1 MTGIVAS
8 IHLDTRELDR
18 ITKELRPR
26 AQKILRETAK
36 VVEGRAK
43 TLCPRDPARMP
54 KDPSQPVTGH
64 LRSNIQTEQMEE
76 FTWWVHT
83 GDVPYARAQELG
95 YDAGHLPA
103 RPYLT
108 PAVEWTR
115 PHFDERWKEL
125 FE

>member
-26 AQKILRETAK
+26 AQKILRETAGEVSGK
-36 VVEGRAK
+36 AK
-43 TLCPRDPARMP
+43 TFAPRD
-54 KDPSQPVTGH
+54 TGA
-64 LRSNIQTEQMEE
+64 LINSIDFRQVDE
-76 FTWWVHT
+76 FAWWVED
-83 GDVPYARAQELG
+83 GVEYGIYQELG
-95 YDAGHLPA
+95 TYKMRAHPFMV
-103 RPYLT
+103 
-108 PAVEWTR
+108 PAVEWVR